1 MLVVGRVIPV
11 RRPVLVAGD
20 LGTTGLVITQALRLL
35 GFRQVDH
42 ASDIKTATEWMGSVP
57 YALIVCAARGEHLDA
72 FSLLRLLR
80 ADPLTA
86 TIPFILVSGQ
96 RSAALTKR
104 ARAAGAT
111 GYVLKSLNSH
121 ELSETI
127 SHILTAPEEAF
138 SGRSRLPSLQT
149 AEEVIFGPEQVP
161 LH

>member
-1 MLVVGRVIPV
+1 M

-20 LGTTGLVITQALRLL
+20 LGTTGLAITQALRLL

-42 ASDIKTATEWMGSVP
+42 VSEIQSATEWLGSVP
-57 YALIVCAARGEHLDA
+57 YALIVCAVRGEHLDGFA
-72 FSLLRLLR
+72 FLRRLR
-80 ADPLTA
+80 ADALTA
-86 TIPFILVSGQ
+86 TIPFIFVSGQ
-96 RSAALTKR
+96 RSAAFAKR

-121 ELSETI
+121 ELSEAI
-127 SHILTAPEEAF
+127 RHILTTPEEAF
-138 SGRSRLPSLQT
+138 SRASKLPSLQT